1 MSTGCAASARTQ
13 PGCTP
18 CLSALTLCFVAQ
30 AKARAKLADLGKSNP
45 QLVAD
50 MKAKLASMESKIV
63 PTVTEARDPKNCSY
77 TEEGSV
83 AHDLLKET
91 LKMERIAAHMADLEV
106 KLSAADKEQY
116 KEQILSRVAS
126 LNAIFAK
133 VGEGVY
139 EGGGGHWVMDANEVL
154 KNSKIPD
161 SIKLG
166 NLSQVLAGKN
176 A

>member
-1 MSTGCAASARTQ
+1 MATGATAR
-13 PGCTP
+13 
-18 CLSALTLCFVAQ
+18 SFVVVDQ
-30 AKARAKLADLGKSNP
+30 SG
-45 QLVAD
+45 
-50 MKAKLASMESKIV
+50 
-63 PTVTEARDPKNCSY
+63 
-77 TEEGSV
+77 
-83 AHDLLKET
+83 
-91 LKMERIAAHMADLEV
+91 ERILLGSMGASPASVLHCELWAVWHLRRAPLSLAIGCDNTIVKGLRRGRQRCCGARRAHADVWARIWDIINDAFPDMADLEV

>member
-1 MSTGCAASARTQ
+1 M
-13 PGCTP
+13 
-18 CLSALTLCFVAQ
+18 AQ

-91 LKMERIAAHMADLEV
+91 LKMERIAGMGGTR
-106 KLSAADKEQY
+106 S
-116 KEQILSRVAS
+116 SRS
-126 LNAIFAK
+126 
-133 VGEGVY
+133 G
-139 EGGGGHWVMDANEVL
+139 
-154 KNSKIPD
+154 
-161 SIKLG
+161 
-166 NLSQVLAGKN
+166 
-176 A
+176 